1 MAKRLHYTQDEWLTL
16 ARAPTIV
23 ALAVMGTGGTSPFQM
38 VRELIGLGDALRET
52 DQSASADTLVRE
64 LNIETQAQLNEIAQ
78 QQSATIDLTGQ
89 RAQALEICGRV
100 AAIVDA
106 KEPAAAADE
115 YKHWVLWLG
124 RRVASAAGEGAASTD
139 QPISADEAELLVEL
153 AGALGLQQRQVGASA
168 AEQPPAGS
176 VTPLPDSTG
185 VSAADQPAVG
195 SADLPPDSAGVNAA
209 DQPAVGS
216 ADLPPDSPKE
226 I

>member
-64 LNIETQAQLNEIAQ
+64 LNIETQAQLNEMAQ
-78 QQSATIDLTGQ
+78 QQSATLDLSGLH
-89 RAQALEICGRV
+89 AEALEICRRV
-100 AAIVDA
+100 AAVVDA
-106 KEPAAAADE
+106 KEPADAADE

-124 RRVASAAGEGAASTD
+124 RRVAAAASEGDD
-139 QPISADEAELLVEL
+139 QPISADEADLLAEL

-168 AEQPPAGS
+168 A
-176 VTPLPDSTG
+176 
-185 VSAADQPAVG
+185 DQPTVG
-195 SADLPPDSAGVNAA
+195 PAEPPPD
-209 DQPAVGS
+209 PAN
-216 ADLPPDSPKE
+216 E